1 MKVKKKTIKAWAFM
15 ADSEKGKYLITDLVG
30 ETEIYLKK
38 PAKRQNPFDYSG
50 KGKLV
55 WKPTELTITYSIT

>member
-1 MKVKKKTIKAWAFM
+1 M